1 MLQMCLNGKN
11 TVIIWLLCFIS
22 SDLVYYLM
30 FINYY
35 TLKTTSLKVLFI
47 FVDLHHF
54 LSLFCIFSKRLSPL
68 GYLSTKLAFLKLT
81 SAWVEFLA
89 ILCDCTETINV

>member
-54 LSLFCIFSKRLSPL
+54 FVFVLHLLKEVISTRVFEYQTCLF
-68 GYLSTKLAFLKLT
+68 
-81 SAWVEFLA
+81 E
-89 ILCDCTETINV
+89 INVRLG